1 MIKLAIISLVIAAVL
16 ALLGFGGAAGTF
28 VGIAKILFFIALA
41 VFVVAH
47 ILFFPVGMTL
57 FSQLFTLAR
66 LAASVHPPEVRTGL
80 LSAIRAAFAVRDGA
94 RARIEGARILLVDD
108 VFTTGA
114 TLSACSLALRRA
126 GAAHIG
132 VVVLARVVR
141 PSDVTI

>member
-1 MIKLAIISLVIAAVL
+1 MPR
-16 ALLGFGGAAGTF
+16 
-28 VGIAKILFFIALA
+28 
-41 VFVVAH
+41 VVADY
-47 ILFFPVGMTL
+47 G
-57 FSQLFTLAR
+57 SAR
-66 LAASVHPPEVRTGL
+66 ERWRNV
-80 LSAIRAAFAVRDGA
+80 RAAFAVRDGA